1 MVSDMKKRIS
11 SLETDNRDLKVKL
24 EKRELNKQMKAK
36 DLEIKQLNE
45 EKEAL
50 RKKMELDRLG
60 EEDGKDVEIQLSELL
75 AENEDLK
82 IKVMN
87 LQKLL
92 GKQSQF
98 SPRYLHSS
106 ASHVAVTTDSNK
118 IMARKSSGEE
128 AVPPHGTEGGGNGG
142 EGVGGAKETATMAT
156 DGVVLRQRMHAHRQ
170 SFRQSIIEKET
181 QFRRRR
187 EQSSIR
193 TKMQQADR
201 TNSTGSVAMDAS
213 PKVVMRERTQSMD
226 RRMSSRRSSMDSDHR
241 LSLSVFFAELG
252 LNLDNLAEVQEKVL
266 QLQDSIIARDEI
278 LEEATAELNDLRE
291 KALNNTKVRCAS
303 VWGRGQS
310 MWWRV
315 GGGSAA
321 WWTSH
326 LSQDAIKVLF

>member
-1 MVSDMKKRIS
+1 MISDMKKRIS

-50 RKKMELDRLG
+50 RRKMELDRLG

-118 IMARKSSGEE
+118 VMARKSSGEE
-128 AVPPHGTEGGGNGG
+128 AVPPPHGTEGGGDGG
-142 EGVGGAKETATMAT
+142 EAVGGAKEAATMAT

-193 TKMQQADR
+193 TKMQQADG
-201 TNSTGSVAMDAS
+201 TSSTGSVAMDAS

-291 KALNNTKVRCAS
+291 KALNNTKVRCAW
-303 VWGRGQS
+303 VWGRGRG

-315 GGGSAA
+315 GGVAKACGGG
-321 WWTSH
+321 
-326 LSQDAIKVLF
+326 

>member
-1 MVSDMKKRIS
+1 MRRKR
-11 SLETDNRDLKVKL
+11 
-24 EKRELNKQMKAK
+24 
-36 DLEIKQLNE
+36 
-45 EKEAL
+45 AL

-142 EGVGGAKETATMAT
+142 EGVGGAKEAATMAT

-170 SFRQSIIEKET
+170 SFRQSIIEKGDPVFADAGNRV
-181 QFRRRR
+181 QF
-187 EQSSIR
+187 EQRCSKLIGQTAQEVLPWMPVPKWSCGNAPNQWTGVCRHGDPAWTVTIVSPCLSSLP
-193 TKMQQADR
+193 
-201 TNSTGSVAMDAS
+201 SWV
-213 PKVVMRERTQSMD
+213 
-226 RRMSSRRSSMDSDHR
+226 
-241 LSLSVFFAELG
+241 
-252 LNLDNLAEVQEKVL
+252 
-266 QLQDSIIARDEI
+266 
-278 LEEATAELNDLRE
+278 
-291 KALNNTKVRCAS
+291 
-303 VWGRGQS
+303 
-310 MWWRV
+310 
-315 GGGSAA
+315 
-321 WWTSH
+321 
-326 LSQDAIKVLF
+326 

>member
-1 MVSDMKKRIS
+1 MVLDMKKRIS
-11 SLETDNRDLKVKL
+11 GLENDNKELKMKL
-24 EKRELNKQMKAK
+24 EKRELSRQMKAK

-50 RKKMELDRLG
+50 RKKMELDRMG

-106 ASHVAVTTDSNK
+106 ASHASTTTDSSRG
-118 IMARKSSGEE
+118 MARKNSGEE
-128 AVPPHGTEGGGNGG
+128 AVPASGTEGVTGGKAE
-142 EGVGGAKETATMAT
+142 EGTTMAT
-156 DGVVLRQRMHAHRQ
+156 DGVVLRQRMHTHRQ

-193 TKMQQADR
+193 TRMQQVDR

-226 RRMSSRRSSMDSDHR
+226 RRRSSRRSSMDSDHR

-278 LEEATAELNDLRE
+278 LEEATSELNDLRE
-291 KALNNTKVRCAS
+291 KALNNTKVRWVGVEGGAVAAMC
-303 VWGRGQS
+303 VWG
-310 MWWRV
+310 
-315 GGGSAA
+315 GGGG
-321 WWTSH
+321 
-326 LSQDAIKVLF
+326 QPCNG